1 MKYSTKVL
9 YDYLFLTFGAFIM
22 SIAIGVFLVDAY
34 VVPGGVSGLSMAIY
48 YLSDEKIPVGALMWI
63 LNVPLYFWGLK
74 ELGKKFAFRTFY
86 AFTMNS
92 FFVDLL
98 RGEVYGFEF
107 IRLQDLPSIK
117 YLHTH
122 DFLFTILIGAVLLG
136 SGLGIIFRFKGTT
149 AGSDIVA
156 AIMNKKL
163 GWKTGQAI
171 MFIDFFVI
179 SFAGLI
185 IHLKHLSDD
194 APALVLTLYAFFLL
208 FISSKLIDIILDG
221 FDYARMAIIIADKYQ
236 EIVDSIL
243 NDLGRGAT
251 ALRSRGVYRNVERE
265 VILTVVS
272 VKEVEYLKE
281 KVRQKD
287 PDAFVVISNVYEI
300 VGRGFRTRV

>member
-1 MKYSTKVL
+1 MKITFRLL
-9 YDYLFLTFGAFIM
+9 YEYFFLTIGAFIM
-22 SIAIGVFLVDAY
+22 AIAISVFLVDAY
-34 VVPGGVSGLSMAIY
+34 VVPGGISGLSMAIH
-48 YLSDEKIPVGALMWI
+48 YLSNEKIPVGILMWI
-63 LNVPLYFWGLK
+63 LNVPLYLWGLK

-107 IRLQDLPSIK
+107 IRLQDLPSVK
-117 YLHTH
+117 YLHSN
-122 DFLFTILIGAVLLG
+122 DFLFAILIGAVLLG
-136 SGLGIIFRFKGTT
+136 VGLGIVFRFKGTT

-156 AIMNKKL
+156 AMINKRF

-185 IHLKHLSDD
+185 IHLKQLSNDI
-194 APALVLTLYAFFLL
+194 PALVLTLYAFFLL

-221 FDYARMAIIIADKYQ
+221 FDYARMAIIISDKYQ
-236 EIVDSIL
+236 DISNAIL
-243 NDLGRGAT
+243 YELGRGAT
-251 ALRSRGVYRNVERE
+251 ALSSRGVYRNVERE

-281 KVRQKD
+281 KVKEID
-287 PDAFVVISNVYEI
+287 PEAFVVISNAYEI